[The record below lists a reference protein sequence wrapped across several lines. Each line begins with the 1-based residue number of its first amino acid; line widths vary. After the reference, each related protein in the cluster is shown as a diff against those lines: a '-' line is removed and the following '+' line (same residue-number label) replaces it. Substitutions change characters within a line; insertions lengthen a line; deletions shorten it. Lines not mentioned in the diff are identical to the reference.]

1 MPSMY
6 NELLVSSFCTW
17 VLPYIHVS
25 CIHAALKGLN
35 QGKIGLN
42 TTWLFLQ
49 KESKR
54 YGFHKSQNNSL
65 PNKTAK
71 VVKTTSECLSRFGEF
86 PWNLTKL
93 IDRQNHESHESP
105 WPTSATPMPTKHLI
119 LRPHGAQQSLQGDSH
134 DNSAKGCKTNT
145 IQPAKN
151 RQHVLGGG
159 NLQIQWKTISSTNG
173 SVSSSDSFESHMRS
187 SQMSDFQQKLP
198 KIVEVEL

>member
-71 VVKTTSECLSRFGEF
+71 IVKTTSECLSRLREF
-86 PWNLTKL
+86 PWIWRSWLTGK
-93 IDRQNHESHESP
+93 
-105 WPTSATPMPTKHLI
+105 TTKVTRVLGQ
-119 LRPHGAQQSLQGDSH
+119 LLQPQCQQSIWSSGRMEHNKVSRVIHVTILLKV
-134 DNSAKGCKTNT
+134 AKRIPSN
-145 IQPAKN
+145 
-151 RQHVLGGG
+151 
-159 NLQIQWKTISSTNG
+159 
-173 SVSSSDSFESHMRS
+173 
-187 SQMSDFQQKLP
+187 QQKT
-198 KIVEVEL
+198 VNMF

>member
-1 MPSMY
+1 MYTCGTQRIEPRKNWTQHDMAFFTKRIKKIWIPQKSKQQPSKQDCK
-6 NELLVSSFCTW
+6 NCENNIWVS
-17 VLPYIHVS
+17 
-25 CIHAALKGLN
+25 LKIKGVPL
-35 QGKIGLN
+35 
-42 TTWLFLQ
+42 
-49 KESKR
+49 
-54 YGFHKSQNNSL
+54 
-65 PNKTAK
+65 
-71 VVKTTSECLSRFGEF
+71 
-86 PWNLTKL
+86 NLTKL
-93 IDRQNHESHESP
+93 IDRQNNESHESP

-173 SVSSSDSFESHMRS
+173 LVSSSDSFESHMRS